1 MASSLFGTTKKSPVS
16 HPNPSNNTMEI
27 LLNAARAGKRPQDVL
42 PKLAKSDPTVMQAM
56 QIISGNTPAAVTG
69 IIQQMAAKQG
79 FTIPNLM
86 ARLGIK

>member
-1 MASSLFGTTKKSPVS
+1 MASSLFRQSPK
-16 HPNPSNNTMEI
+16 NNTLQTLIE
-27 LLNAARAGKRPQDVL
+27 AANAGKRPKDVL
-42 PKLAKSDPTVMQAM
+42 PQLAKKDPTVMQAM

-79 FTIPNLM
+79 FTIPTLM

>member
-1 MASSLFGTTKKSPVS
+1 MASSLFRQ
-16 HPNPSNNTMEI
+16 NPTNNTMQT
-27 LLNAARAGKRPQDVL
+27 LMDAYSAGKRPEDVL
-42 PKLAKSDPTVMQAM
+42 PKLAKQDPTVMQAM

-79 FTIPNLM
+79 YTIPNLM

>member
-1 MASSLFGTTKKSPVS
+1 MASSLFRNQIQQQTSQQ
-16 HPNPSNNTMEI
+16 NDTMQE
-27 LLNAARAGKRPQDVL
+27 LMAAYRAGKQPKDVL
-42 PKLAKSDPTVMQAM
+42 PQLARKDPTVKQAM
-56 QIISGNTPAAVTG
+56 DIISGNTPAAVTG

>member
-1 MASSLFGTTKKSPVS
+1 MASSLFQNQ
-16 HPNPSNNTMEI
+16 HPQPMNQQNNTMQT
-27 LLNAARAGKRPQDVL
+27 LMDAMRAGKRPQDVL
-42 PKLAKSDPTVMQAM
+42 PQLAKQDPAVAQAM

-79 FTIPNLM
+79 LTISSLM